1 MNTDYEDGYN
11 EGFGPLADIVRLLE
25 SISEKLDRNHATLQE
40 LLKETRNSNLALLN
54 YGEENQ
60 RKETIALAEI
70 DSSSVLGGSV
80 LFVGYRR
87 SELTEFLEKTAKSN
101 GPSFRHLKGID
112 SPGDLAAVLTNCA
125 PGDILLLNLED
136 IINSDCVSLIID
148 AIEDCSLDV
157 KVGNGIGA
165 RSVRL
170 DLPQIII
177 HFYAATDLFVPKEL
191 DKILT
196 SIYSCTQ

>member
-1 MNTDYEDGYN
+1 MNTDYEDGYL
-11 EGFGPLADIVRLLE
+11 EGVGPLADIVRLLE
-25 SISEKLDRNHATLQE
+25 GISEKLDRNHATLQE

-87 SELTEFLEKTAKSN
+87 SELTEFLEKTAKGN
-101 GPSFRHLKGID
+101 GLSFRHSKGID
-112 SPGDLAAVLTNCA
+112 SPGDLAAALTNCA
-125 PGDILLLNLED
+125 PGDILLLNLEE
-136 IINSDCVSLIID
+136 IINSNCVSLIID

-157 KVGNGIGA
+157 KIGNGIGA
-165 RSVRL
+165 RSIRL
-170 DLPQIII
+170 DLPKIII